1 MKQARGMVTPNSDSL
16 AFAAPEARPAPV
28 ADEASEAPPA
38 SGEREIKLADRGV
51 EPEPA
56 VSAAEPA
63 VEAPSPNELRL
74 RTVEANI
81 GVLRSRG
88 LAHLTAEDERS
99 DGRTLTL
106 GASRLVNFGSCSY
119 LGLEVHPRLKAAA
132 HDALER
138 YGTQFSSSRA
148 YVSTPLY
155 GKLEDL
161 LLQIFDAPGLV
172 IAPTTTL
179 GHSAALPVLV
189 EERDAVMFDLYV
201 HNSVQAVL
209 PSLKQRGIHCEA
221 LPHKRMDRVAARA
234 EVLAKK
240 YRRVFYLCD
249 GVYSMHGDV
258 LDVNALYDALE
269 RVPSLHAYIDDA
281 HGLGWA
287 GRCGAGVVLGK
298 RKIHERM
305 VVAFGLSKGMAA
317 AGGVFVFADQAL
329 ARRVFT
335 CGSSLIFSGPI
346 QPPLL
351 GAAVASA
358 EVLLSDELEILKG
371 RLEAR
376 IELFDKLAVGHG
388 LLKERPSPTPI
399 RFIEIGEEETLM
411 DLACALKRAG
421 YFVNAATFPAV
432 ARGRAGLRIM
442 LNANQTLDDVRGL
455 VQEIARLVGEGGTR
469 RDTIPALPTPESLE
483 ALEGIA
489 FRRG

>member
-1 MKQARGMVTPNSDSL
+1 MKQARGMVTPTSDSL
-16 AFAAPEARPAPV
+16 AFELPEAPLAPG
-28 ADEASEAPPA
+28 AHAPSEAPPV
-38 SGEREIKLADRGV
+38 SGEREIKLADR

-56 VSAAEPA
+56 AAAPEPA
-63 VEAPSPNELRL
+63 LADAPSPNEIRL

-106 GASRLVNFGSCSY
+106 GSSRLVNFGSCSY

-179 GHSAALPVLV
+179 GHSAALPVLI

-258 LDVNALYDALE
+258 LDVDTLYAALD
-269 RVPSLHAYIDDA
+269 RVPALHAYIDDA

-329 ARRVFT
+329 ASRVFT

-388 LLKERPSPTPI
+388 LLKERPAPTPI

-455 VQEIARLVGEGGTR
+455 VQEIARLVGDRGTR
-469 RDTIPALPTPESLE
+469 HDTIPALPTPESLE
-483 ALEGIA
+483 ALEGIS
-489 FRRG
+489 FQRG